1 MTDGVKLRS
10 RLPNGAE
17 LEVEGPEKTVREFY
31 ETFLKG
37 YREPASPPP
46 AKAKQEGKDAG
57 LASNTLGGDS
67 PGTVPADVL
76 NRLFVLSK
84 DGRVTLRALPTTDTR
99 EADSLIALIYGYMA
113 LKDEHSVSGLELK
126 QAAHQSGVQIDRVD
140 RVLSPYETWVTAA
153 GRKRGRK
160 YGLNNQG
167 VRKAEGV
174 LTQIMG

>member
-1 MTDGVKLRS
+1 MTNGIKLRS

-17 LEVEGPEKTVREFY
+17 LEVEGPEKTVREFF

-37 YREPASPPP
+37 YEPGAAAPPKP
-46 AKAKQEGKDAG
+46 KHEEKKVAVDTNVFVGQ
-57 LASNTLGGDS
+57 S
-67 PGTVPADVL
+67 PGTVSADLL

-84 DGRVTLRALPTTDTR
+84 DGRVTLRALPSTENRD
-99 EADSLIALIYGYMA
+99 ADSLIALIYGYLA

-126 QAAHQSGVQIDRVD
+126 QAAHQSGIQLERVD
-140 RVLSPYETWVTAA
+140 RVLSPYEAWVTTA

-167 VRKAEGV
+167 LRRAEGV
-174 LTQIMG
+174 LTQIIG